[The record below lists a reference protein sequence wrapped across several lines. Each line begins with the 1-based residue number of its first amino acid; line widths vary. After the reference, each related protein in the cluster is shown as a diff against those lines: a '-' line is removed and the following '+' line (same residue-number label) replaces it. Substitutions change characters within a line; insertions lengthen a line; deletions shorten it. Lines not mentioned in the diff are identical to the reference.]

1 MTYRLQAHES
11 LPQAI
16 NRIATEQIEK
26 AIGELAATEE
36 LGVDEAVHQA
46 RKRLKKTRAVIRLV
60 RDRLG
65 KETYKQANAR
75 FRDLGRTLAELRDSL
90 VRIKDKGEVTL
101 TAYSTFG
108 NEIQRSG
115 KQDRRACKSEFSP

>member
-26 AIGELAATEE
+26 VIGELAATEE

-90 VRIKDKGEVTL
+90 VRIKTLDSL
-101 TAYSTFG
+101 TAYFADTVEPEAF
-108 NEIQRSG
+108 I
-115 KQDRRACKSEFSP
+115 DVRRELRVDYPQEY